1 MQQPPQTAEPAL
13 QDLHRS
19 LDALA
24 LQMRAPVVKPLPWAV
39 VPAMGLAAAVL
50 VTLWLAGVAQIVS
63 WSV

>member
-24 LQMRAPVVKPLPWAV
+24 LQMRAPAKPMPWAV

-50 VTLWLAGVAQIVS
+50 VTLWLAGVVQIFS
-63 WSV
+63 